1 MGVEI
6 KEQRRLMLSK
16 SELNKLSKLDSLDA
30 IKLFFIA
37 ISSLIDGA
45 KNKYEDDCEE
55 FYISGLGIDMYK
67 LLELSDYTF
76 RNFKESIKHLEQVKL
91 IRKKDD
97 AIFFD
102 EYGVILSP
110 PEFMPYEE

>member
-37 ISSLIDGA
+37 INSLIDGA
-45 KNKYEDDCEE
+45 RNKYEDYGGE

-67 LLELSDYTF
+67 LLELSDYTY
-76 RNFKESIKHLEQVKL
+76 RNFKESIKYLEQVKL

-97 AIFFD
+97 VIFFD
-102 EYGVILSP
+102 EYGVMLSP